1 MIYKKNWIL
10 FSSISYISSN
20 PNTICGCWSVTDR
33 WYKDPLRRGAD
44 AKCINRNGAGE
55 RKGSWMISLATFWGR
70 SSCGKKRC
78 FLYRLFLYIQF
89 FIPLLSTSFNRQQ
102 TYFGWW
108 LIVREILLVGFTQ
121 LHTTLLYHPPSFFTY
136 GLFLRRE
143 VRAHAWFIPTA
154 ALYRLYSWCL
164 RDFIRLFELHAL
176 NGAIAYCFHKRKTI

>member
-78 FLYRLFLYIQF
+78 FLYRLF
-89 FIPLLSTSFNRQQ
+89 FIYPIFYSFIIHIVQQ
-102 TYFGWW
+102 TADLF
-108 LIVREILLVGFTQ
+108 RLVIDCSRDFVGGFHPTSYD
-121 LHTTLLYHPPSFFTY
+121 TTISSAV
-136 GLFLRRE
+136 LFL
-143 VRAHAWFIPTA
+143 PTVYSYGCS
-154 ALYRLYSWCL
+154 LSRIDSWCL
-164 RDFIRLFELHAL
+164 RDLLRIDSWCSIYLLWIEFLMFER
-176 NGAIAYCFHKRKTI
+176 FTTD